1 VAGTVSREDDRFEAV
16 GIIAGFERQVASR
29 TCQEGAQWRLTCSLW
44 LEAGSLWL
52 KRYALDGVNMN
63 FHTRKWVKP
72 EDLNPN
78 GTLFGG
84 SLLRWIDEEAAIY
97 AIVQLG
103 NQRVV
108 TKYISEINFVSASRQ
123 GDIIELGITA
133 TEFGRTSITLTCQ
146 VRNKITRKSIL
157 TVEKLVFVNLGEDG
171 LPAPHGKTEITYVK
185 DQFKEEVINE

>member
-1 VAGTVSREDDRFEAV
+1 
-16 GIIAGFERQVASR
+16 
-29 TCQEGAQWRLTCSLW
+29 
-44 LEAGSLWL
+44 
-52 KRYALDGVNMN
+52 MN

-133 TEFGRTSITLTCQ
+133 TEFGRTSITLKCE
-146 VRNKITRKSIL
+146 VRNKISRKAIL
-157 TVEKLVFVNLGEDG
+157 TVDKMVFVNLGEDG
-171 LPAPHGKTEITYVK
+171 QPAPHGRTEIKYIQ
-185 DQFKEEVINE
+185 DQFPDSAAKRPTRCIRLAGSRPSPPCRPSGLGSGSTTTPRCR